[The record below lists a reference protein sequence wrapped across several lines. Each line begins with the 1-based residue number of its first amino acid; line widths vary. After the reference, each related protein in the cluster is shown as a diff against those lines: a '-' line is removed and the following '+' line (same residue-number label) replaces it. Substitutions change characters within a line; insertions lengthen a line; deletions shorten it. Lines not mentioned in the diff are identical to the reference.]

1 MRIEVEVRG
10 QRQEIK
16 NAVYSA
22 QQSENCLE
30 CAFDF
35 ITPEWQ
41 GLVKTAHFR
50 AEPDGEVFCAVLQE
64 DQCLVPSKVLEKDG
78 YFSFSVIV
86 CPIQNY
92 PDAVFLYYSVISLIR
107 IFRSS
112 QLLI

>member
-35 ITPEWQ
+35 ITPECR
-41 GLVKTAHFR
+41 GLLKRRISGLNRTARCSAQCCRRINALCRLKCWKKTAIS
-50 AEPDGEVFCAVLQE
+50 A
-64 DQCLVPSKVLEKDG
+64 
-78 YFSFSVIV
+78 
-86 CPIQNY
+86 
-92 PDAVFLYYSVISLIR
+92 FL
-107 IFRSS
+107 
-112 QLLI
+112 